1 MKAGSEQLGGWR
13 QSKIEERKVNLGM
26 VFSTWISALKRP
38 DVAL

>member
-13 QSKIEERKVNLGM
+13 QSKIERKVNLGM
-26 VFSTWISALKRP
+26 EFSTWISALKRP